1 MSKNTEAV
9 ADSTVEAP
17 AKPKRSRRKKGDDVP
32 IATEKHEVIRTWVAQ
47 VPVVAPA
54 PAPTESEIAF
64 EDEEAELIEGDEE
77 ENEGEQTPEEEV
89 ERYFDKLR
97 RESATFTAVVYR
109 LPYYYANHK
118 TDSQSGRIHCGTIP
132 FEPATF
138 EEEIRQRWFDPNK
151 VNAFYAEVRKNKAYY
166 QALPV
171 ILLESPADAAP
182 VTNHAAPIANP
193 SPMPQPAAAAPQ
205 VDTFEQQLASF
216 ERFMGLASKLQRLS
230 NPAPAPAAAPAI
242 ESKEAAIISFLMDG
256 EETAEKLRQSALG
269 KILGGESV
277 TKPHE
282 PSALEVVTLV
292 IQNLPTIVAEGVR
305 LFERVRQSAPPVA
318 GVAPVAAPA
327 MPAPNAA
334 PDPMVEY
341 QRLFD
346 SLLTQLEQN
355 GNTHN
360 AAILIRAF
368 TIQHPQFDQPLMDFL
383 QADNE
388 TILAMLPQIP
398 NKAHLAE
405 LPHAAAWLTA
415 LRGEFFESEDTRHDQ
430 SANNAA

>member
-1 MSKNTEAV
+1 MSKAT
-9 ADSTVEAP
+9 DIPVEA
-17 AKPKRSRRKKGDDVP
+17 ATKPKRKRRQKDDEPP

-47 VPVVAPA
+47 VPVVAPVSA
-54 PAPTESEIAF
+54 PPEPEVAFDDDES
-64 EDEEAELIEGDEE
+64 DLIEDAEEDGEE
-77 ENEGEQTPEEEV
+77 EPTTEEEV
-89 ERYFDKLR
+89 ERFFNTLR
-97 RESATFTAVVYR
+97 QQTPTFTAVVYR
-109 LPYYYANHK
+109 LPYYYTNHK
-118 TDSQSGRIHCGTIP
+118 TDSQSGRIHCGSIP
-132 FEPATF
+132 FEPGTF
-138 EEEIRQRWFDPNK
+138 EEEVRQRWFDPNK

-171 ILLESPADAAP
+171 ILLENPAETAP
-182 VTNHAAPIANP
+182 VTHQAAPIANP
-193 SPMPQPAAAAPQ
+193 SPAAQPIAAAPQ
-205 VDTFEQQLASF
+205 FDSFEQQLVAF
-216 ERFMGLASKLQRLS
+216 ERFMKLASKLQQLS

-242 ESKEAAIISFLMDG
+242 ESKEAAIIGFLMDG

-269 KILGGESV
+269 KILGGEAI

-282 PSALEVVTLV
+282 PSTLEVVTLV

-318 GVAPVAAPA
+318 GVAPATAPA
-327 MPAPNAA
+327 MPAPSVT
-334 PDPMVEY
+334 PDPMAEY

-398 NKAHLAE
+398 GKAHLAE

-415 LRGEFFESEDTRHDQ
+415 LRGEFFESEDARHDQ